1 MNQKV
6 VTLPGRW
13 IRSSLLNAIWG
24 ISADC
29 ARKYRERGI
38 WLEGKHWKYD
48 PVGRVVYNRE
58 EVDNWFSEP
67 RVA

>member
-1 MNQKV
+1 MTQKI

-13 IRSSLLNAIWG
+13 IRSNLTTATWG

-48 PVGRVVYNRE
+48 PIGKVVYNRE
-58 EVDNWFSEP
+58 EVDNWFEEP